1 VKFQLLNYR
10 RGDAI
15 RPGLQLDAQRFD
27 LRDVAE
33 RSGRNV
39 LSMATVDALLAD
51 WDASIEQLDALVV
64 KMARDPQRF
73 ASALLNDRVTLATPL
88 MTPGVI
94 YGAGANYRDHV
105 EAMSRAFNM
114 KLVLDPKREGVPP
127 WHFIKAGRSTLA
139 GHGQRVKLP
148 QDVKRLDW
156 EAELA
161 VVIGREAYE
170 VSADRA
176 LEYVAGYTCANDL
189 SARDYLVRNNV
200 DPSSPF
206 RYDWIGHKSFLGS
219 CPLGPVLTPARFV
232 TDPENLDIK
241 LWLNGEIR
249 QDSNTR
255 NHLYNIA
262 EQIEYLSRFAVLYPG
277 DVILTGT
284 PAGVGTETGTFLKQG
299 DVMVVAIEGLGEL
312 QTTIV

>member
-1 VKFQLLNYR
+1 MKYQLLNYR

-15 RPGLQLDAQRFD
+15 RPALQLDAQRFD
-27 LRDVAE
+27 LRGAAE
-33 RSGRNV
+33 CAGRSA
-39 LSMATVDALLAD
+39 LSSATVDALLVD
-51 WDASIEQLDALVV
+51 WDAAIEQLDALVEV
-64 KMARDPQRF
+64 MVREPQQF
-73 ASALLNDRVTLATPL
+73 FSTLLDNSVTLAAPL
-88 MTPGVI
+88 LAPGVI

-139 GHGQRVKLP
+139 AHGQKVKLP

-176 LEYVAGYTCANDL
+176 LDYVAGYTCANDL
-189 SARDYLVRNNV
+189 SARDYLVRTNV

-232 TDPENLDIK
+232 ADPENLDIK
-241 LWLNGEIR
+241 LRLNGEIR

-299 DVMVVAIEGLGEL
+299 DVMVVTIEGLGEL
-312 QTTIV
+312 ETTIV